1 MLDLLN
7 LQREVAQINLVAVI
21 HHKAQQS
28 DQCIYCARKFNEK
41 KKGSSKTRDH
51 LVAQAKLK
59 HASLAFKEMFYR
71 NLIVHACRHCNDMK
85 RDKSLLEFYRFI
97 AASKMPNKSVIL
109 KTIRQSGL
117 CSYPLYAAA

>member
-1 MLDLLN
+1 MFNLN
-7 LQREVAQINLVAVI
+7 ALQKEVAQINLVAVI
-21 HHKAQQS
+21 YHKANHS
-28 DQCIYCARKFNEK
+28 DCCIYCARKFNEK
-41 KKGSSKTRDH
+41 KKGSSRTRDH

-85 RDKSLLEFYRFI
+85 KDKSLLEFCRFI

-117 CSYPLYAAA
+117 CYPLQAAA